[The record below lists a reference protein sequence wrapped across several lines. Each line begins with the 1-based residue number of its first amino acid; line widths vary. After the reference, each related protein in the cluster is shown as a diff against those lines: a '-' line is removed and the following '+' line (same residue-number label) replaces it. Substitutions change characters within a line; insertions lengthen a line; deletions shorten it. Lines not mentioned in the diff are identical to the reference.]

1 MGSNLM
7 KNYHFNLE
15 LKVNVQV
22 IYTIL
27 IHESILLWK
36 SWF

>member
-7 KNYHFNLE
+7 KNNHFNMK

-27 IHESILLWK
+27 THESILLWK